1 MASRRAAKPGA
12 TTPAGTLR
20 ELEALAR
27 KVGIPVRYEA
37 MRVGLPRDDRRVTG
51 RGGLVRVRGEAF
63 IVCDAAL
70 PAIDKVFVLAEA
82 LAALDVEYLHLP
94 QLLRARIRHRP
105 APAEPAA
112 AAAPAAA
119 SLGEEHAGL
128 AGGDADGAGR
138 GGTLHELR
146 ERSGR

>member
-1 MASRRAAKPGA
+1 MASRRAAKAPA
-12 TTPAGTLR
+12 TPAGTLR

-27 KVGIPVRYEA
+27 RASIPVRYEA
-37 MRVGLPRDDRRVTG
+37 VRVGLPRDDRRVTG
-51 RGGLVRVRGEAF
+51 RGGLVRVRGETF
-63 IVCDAAL
+63 IVCDASL
-70 PAIDKVFVLAEA
+70 PTIDKVFVLAEA

-105 APAEPAA
+105 APNAPEPAA
-112 AAAPAAA
+112 DAAG
-119 SLGEEHAGL
+119 SLREEDAGL
-128 AGGDADGAGR
+128 AGGDGDRPAR